1 MDVPVCPLKHRTIAS
16 RHQSGSCGM
25 SRPEVFDSR
34 WKDDI
39 VTTIETWLRHGCHG
53 FILVHLVD
61 IEPAYS

>member
-1 MDVPVCPLKHRTIAS
+1 
-16 RHQSGSCGM
+16 M

-53 FILVHLVD
+53 FTLVHLVD